1 MMIRTANKF
10 DLPHII
16 KMLKHFREQ
25 TPIDLMR
32 DCNDEQYINKL
43 YHHIILGGGLAL
55 VAEMDQP
62 IGMIIG
68 IKDQNIWDPELR
80 ILRELVYW
88 VEPEYRN
95 TTAGYR
101 LLKEY
106 NKQAETLRETGKIK
120 LYTMTKMTNSPDID
134 FSRFG
139 YTKTEEVWVAG
150 V

>member
-25 TPIDLMR
+25 TPIDIMR

-68 IKDQNIWDPELR
+68 IKDQNIWDPQLR

-95 TTAGYR
+95 TSAGYR

-106 NKQAETLRETGKIK
+106 NTQAELLREQGKIK

-134 FSRFG
+134 FTRFG